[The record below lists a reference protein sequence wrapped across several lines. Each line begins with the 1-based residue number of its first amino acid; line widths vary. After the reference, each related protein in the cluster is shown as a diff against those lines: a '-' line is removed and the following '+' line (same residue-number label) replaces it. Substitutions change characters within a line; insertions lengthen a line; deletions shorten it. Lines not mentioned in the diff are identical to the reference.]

1 MNEPRGNSFGTL
13 TTLPGTD
20 GTVKYYRLDALA
32 EQGVAD
38 VGRLPRSIR
47 VLLEAALRAE
57 NGREVTRE
65 DVLKIATYDPK
76 NPPRTEIPFLPARV
90 LLQDFTGVPCV
101 VDLAAMRDAMKRL
114 GGDPRRI
121 NPRIPV
127 DLVIDHSVQVDY
139 YGTADAVRKN
149 SDLEF
154 QRNGE
159 RYEFLAWGQ
168 QAFSNFRVV
177 PPASGICH
185 QVNLEYLGQGVR
197 ESDNGDGT
205 KTWFFDSC
213 VGTDSHTPM
222 INGLGVVGWGVGGI
236 EAEAV
241 MLGQPIYLVA
251 PPVVG
256 FRLTGRLPEGT
267 TATDMVLTIT
277 QMLRKKGV
285 VDQFVEFFGPGVA
298 ALTVPDRATI
308 ANMSPEAGN
317 TIGFFPIDEAVLGFL
332 RGTNRGHLCDRV
344 EKYAKAQG
352 LWPVDGEPDPDFV
365 DVLELD
371 LGTVVPCISGPKRP
385 QDRVA
390 LSDMKAAW
398 RAGLTTPVEKRGFGL
413 ADADLARTGT
423 VTFPQDGTATIGHGA
438 VTLAAITSCTNT
450 SNPSVLLAAG
460 ILAKKAR
467 AKGLTTK
474 PYVKTSLAPGST
486 VVTEYLTRS
495 GLLPSLEE
503 LGFHVVGYGCTTCI
517 GNSGP
522 LPEHVRSVVK
532 KGSLVVSAVL
542 SGNRNFEGRVHA
554 DIKAAYLASPPL
566 VVAYAIA
573 GTTDIDLLKEPLGTD
588 PNGAAVYLKDVWPT
602 DAEVAAA
609 LPLAMDPEV
618 FQAKYGDIEHSN
630 PDWNA
635 IPVAQGDLYAWD
647 EASTYIQNP
656 PFFATMGLTPGTIAP
671 IAGARVLAYLG
682 DSITTDHIS
691 PAGNIALDTPAAKY
705 LAERGV
711 VPKDFN
717 QYGSRRGND
726 RIMTR
731 GTFANVRLR
740 NRLAGGVEG
749 GLTTHLPTGERLAIY
764 DAAVRY
770 QAAGIPTVVLGGLDY
785 GMGSSRDW
793 AAKGTYL
800 LGVRAVIARSF
811 ERIHRSNLV
820 GMGVL
825 PLMFQDGATAE
836 SLGLTGEETFAI
848 AVGDDVKPGQAI
860 TVTATAPDG
869 SAKTF
874 TATCRL
880 DSAVEVNYFR
890 NGGILQTVLRGFLQ
904 GA

>member
-1 MNEPRGNSFGTL
+1 MNPTPADSFKTL
-13 TTLPGTD
+13 TDLPGTD
-20 GTVKYYRLDALA
+20 GTVRYFRLDALA
-32 EQGVAD
+32 EQGLAD
-38 VGRLPRSIR
+38 VARLPRSIK

-57 NGREVTRE
+57 NGREVTKD
-65 DVLKIATYDPK
+65 DVAKLVGYDPAT
-76 NPPRTEIPFLPARV
+76 PPKTEVPFLPARV

-114 GGDPRRI
+114 GGDPKRI

-139 YGTADAVRKN
+139 FGSPEALALN
-149 SDLEF
+149 AELEF
-154 QRNGE
+154 SRNRE

-168 QAFSNFRVV
+168 QAFENFRVV

-185 QVNLEYLGQGVR
+185 QVNLEYLGQVVR
-197 ESDNGDGT
+197 SQAIDGGEV
-205 KTWFFDSC
+205 WFPDSC

-251 PPVVG
+251 PRVIG
-256 FRLTGRLPEGT
+256 FRLTGRLPEGA
-267 TATDMVLTIT
+267 TATDLVLTIT
-277 QMLRKKGV
+277 QMLRKKSV

-317 TIGFFPIDEAVLGFL
+317 TIGYFPIDDQVLAFL
-332 RGTNRGHLCDRV
+332 RGTNRGHLAARV
-344 EKYAKAQG
+344 ESYAKAQG
-352 LWPVDGEPDPDFV
+352 LWQGGSEPDPTFADT
-365 DVLELD
+365 LELD
-371 LGTVVPCISGPKRP
+371 LSTIVPCLSGPKRP

-390 LSDMKAAW
+390 LTSMKSAW
-398 RAGLTTPVEKRGFGL
+398 REGLMATVDKRGFGL
-413 ADADLARTGT
+413 ASADLDRTGT
-423 VTFPQDGTATIGHGA
+423 VAAPSGPTSTIGHGA
-438 VTLAAITSCTNT
+438 VVIAAITSCTNT
-450 SNPSVLLAAG
+450 SNPSVMLAAG
-460 ILAKKAR
+460 IVARKAR
-467 AKGLTTK
+467 LRGLSTK
-474 PYVKTSLAPGST
+474 PWVKTSLAPGST
-486 VVTEYLTRS
+486 VATDYLTRS

-503 LGFHVVGYGCTTCI
+503 LGFAVVGYGCTTCI

-522 LPEHVRSVVK
+522 LPEPVRDAVK
-532 KGSLVVSAVL
+532 SNDLVVSAVL
-542 SGNRNFEGRVHA
+542 SGNRNFEGRVHQ
-554 DIKAAYLASPPL
+554 DVKAAFLASPPL

-573 GTTDIDLLKEPLGTD
+573 GTVDIDLATEPLGHD
-588 PNGAAVYLKDVWPT
+588 PDGKPVYLKDVWPT
-602 DAEVAAA
+602 NADIADV
-609 LPLAMDPEV
+609 LPLALDPAV
-618 FQAKYGDIEHSN
+618 FEARYAGIERSN

-635 IPVAQGDLYAWD
+635 IPVAGGELYAWD

-656 PFFATMGLTPGTIAP
+656 PFFATMTRTKGTIAP
-671 IAGARVLAYLG
+671 IAGARVLALLG

-691 PAGNIALDTPAAKY
+691 PAGNIAAASPAGSY
-705 LAERGV
+705 LVQRGIA
-711 VPKDFN
+711 PKDFN

-740 NRLAGGVEG
+740 NRLAQGREG
-749 GLTTHLPTGERLAIY
+749 GWTTHLPTAQLLPIF
-764 DAAVRY
+764 DASTLYKADH
-770 QAAGIPTVVLGGLDY
+770 IPTIVIGGRDY

-800 LGVRAVIARSF
+800 LGVRAVIAQSF

-825 PLMFQDGATAE
+825 PLQFHEGDSAE
-836 SLGLTGEETFAI
+836 SLGLTGSETFAI
-848 AVGDDVKPGQAI
+848 AIDDAVRPGQDIVVEARDESGA
-860 TVTATAPDG
+860 VRRFA
-869 SAKTF
+869 
-874 TATCRL
+874 ATCRI
-880 DSAVEVNYFR
+880 DSGIEVDYFR
-890 NGGILQTVLRGFLQ
+890 QGGILQAVLRGFLA